1 MMTRVFG
8 PLYTS
13 SLARRPLGLI
23 LPMTYLNM
31 LLVRRRGTS
40 STTANNAFE
49 DGRSLAP
56 FNADVE
62 SVGKVEFGTFF

>member
-8 PLYTS
+8 PPYTS

-23 LPMTYLNM
+23 LRMTYLNM
-31 LLVRRRGTS
+31 LLVRRRRTP

-49 DGRSLAP
+49 DGRSQASFAPLLAP
-56 FNADVE
+56 FNADVRQHAR
-62 SVGKVEFGTFF
+62 

>member
-1 MMTRVFG
+1 MMTRVFK

-31 LLVRRRGTS
+31 LLVRRRGTL
-40 STTANNAFE
+40 STTANSTPHA
-49 DGRSLAP
+49 DARASAVLCMRLRARAGGR
-56 FNADVE
+56 
-62 SVGKVEFGTFF
+62 GR